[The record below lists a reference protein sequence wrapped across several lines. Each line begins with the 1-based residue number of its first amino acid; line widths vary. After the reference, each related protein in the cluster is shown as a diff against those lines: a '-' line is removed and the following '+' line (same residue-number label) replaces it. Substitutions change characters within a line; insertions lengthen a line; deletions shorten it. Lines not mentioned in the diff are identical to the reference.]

1 MFGDTPGERRLA
13 GMVAKIE
20 TVDPAEVAPLVHG
33 DTGDELAQLAGRVCA
48 IHRHTPPRLNR
59 RLMLMCAADH
69 GTATGDDPAAGEWTS
84 QRVKSFLEGDGAVNT
99 VARSAGLPVRL
110 LDVGVAGELPPHPG
124 LIRRA
129 VAAGTAPVHLGPAM
143 GREQAVEALLAGY
156 DALMEHDNN
165 RSMDLIGVDCV
176 SAGSLVPTLLVA
188 SHLIDLEPAALLA
201 RAGDRGDQLQQALEL
216 HGEALRTAPPLD
228 VLATVGGFDLA
239 AMAGVYLAAARCHM
253 ATVVGGLASTTAAL
267 LAVEFCPAVADYL
280 FVSHRSHDP
289 IHEALLG
296 RLHGTVLLGVRI
308 DGGQGV
314 GATLGTSILASACS
328 IWE

>member
-1 MFGDTPGERRLA
+1 LA
-13 GMVAKIE
+13 G
-20 TVDPAEVAPLVHG
+20 
-33 DTGDELAQLAGRVCA
+33 LAARVCA
-48 IHRHTPPRLNR
+48 IHRHSPPRLNR

-69 GTATGDDPAAGEWTS
+69 GTATGGEPVAGQWTS
-84 QRVKSFLEGDGAVNT
+84 QRVNSFLQGDGAVNA
-99 VARSAGLPVRL
+99 VARSAGLPLRL
-110 LDVGVAGELPPHPG
+110 LDVGVAGDLAPHPG

-129 VAAGTAPVHLGPAM
+129 VASGTAPVHEGPAM
-143 GREQAVEALLAGY
+143 SREQAVEALLAGY

-165 RSMDLIGVDCV
+165 RSMDLIGVGCV

-188 SHLIDLEPAALLA
+188 ARLSGIEPPILLQS
-201 RAGDRGDQLQQALEL
+201 AGGRSEQLQQALDL
-216 HGEALRTAPPLD
+216 HGEILDSATPLD
-228 VLATVGGFDLA
+228 LLAAVGGFDLA

-253 ATVVGGLASTTAAL
+253 TTVVGGLASTAAAV

-289 IHEALLG
+289 VHDALLQRIDG
-296 RLHGTVLLGVRI
+296 PVLLGVRI

-314 GATLGTSILASACS
+314 GATLGTGILAAACA